1 MVQPGFFVHYQGM
14 PTLETALRLVVIGQ
28 ELLIA
33 AVFLFGKGNRAARIS
48 GALFL
53 LSVVGYL
60 YASDD
65 ALGGSVLLIDAIAVL
80 LAIAVPFTLWLFA
93 RAVFG
98 ANWPRTAIVYLIV
111 ITGALVWMMHLA
123 GDSVEPGL
131 ANAMGLILRVIALA
145 VVIHALWLTLR
156 DRPDDLIEVRRSFR
170 LFFVGIISVQVAA
183 VLVVELAL
191 RGAPAPPWL
200 DLTNVVVIAVLTL
213 CLAIPMLNLNTAFFE
228 LERDSGA
235 KEPRQSTETLSG
247 VEGVYHKKLLELME
261 SGFFRTTGLT
271 ISVLAKELDYPE
283 HQLRRLING
292 QLGYRNFS
300 TFLNHYRI
308 NAAKQQLADPEYAR
322 TPVLTM
328 ALDLGYG
335 SLRPFNRAFKET
347 TGMTP
352 TEFRQQ
358 ELSRVGADPE

>member
-98 ANWPRTAIVYLIV
+98 ANWPRTAIVYPIV
-111 ITGALVWMMHLA
+111 ITGALVWVLHLA